1 MVKRVAIRGAG
12 LSGLSVARELLRA
25 KPDLEVSLFDIRPRY
40 PHPQRTF
47 CFFDYGET
55 ELEPVVSHRWN
66 NVRFEGAGFERRV
79 ELPTAPYTMI
89 TGDTFF
95 DHILSELDLKGA
107 RFRWECKRIELD
119 NRTLHVDGESLT
131 FDYVV
136 DAAFD
141 SNVASSTL
149 WQSFAGIWI
158 STESPVFDP
167 TTALLM
173 DIQESSQDAPASFMY
188 VLPTSPRE
196 ALVEHTTFS
205 PRPMPGSYHL
215 SSCFEWLERR
225 GILSYETGKGEHGAI
240 PMGLQGRHHDF
251 AVGTNAGIVRP
262 ATGYA
267 FLTAL
272 HSAKLVAKNIVSNES
287 IATSLY
293 PWWLGI
299 GDHLFLRALRNS
311 PGRGAALLSGMLE
324 RASVKD
330 LIPFLA
336 GKATFRQA
344 LSVWL
349 QVPKIDMIRALASL

>member
-1 MVKRVAIRGAG
+1 MVRRVAIRGAG
-12 LSGLSVARELLRA
+12 LTGLSVARELLRE
-25 KPDLEVSLFDIRPRY
+25 KPDLEVFLFDIRPRY

-55 ELEPVVSHRWN
+55 ELAPVVAHRWEN
-66 NVRFEGAGFERRV
+66 ARFEGSRFERRV

-95 DHILSELDLKGA
+95 DHILSELDVKGV

-141 SNVASSTL
+141 PSAASSTL

-205 PRPMPGSYHL
+205 LRPMPESYHL
-215 SSCFEWLERR
+215 SRCFEWLERR
-225 GILSYETGKGEHGAI
+225 GVLSFETGKGESGAI
-240 PMGLQGRHHDF
+240 PMGLRRGHHDF

-272 HSAKLVAKNIVSNES
+272 HSAKLVAKKIVSNES

-311 PGRGAALLSGMLE
+311 PGRGADLLSGMLE
-324 RASVKD
+324 GAAVED

-349 QVPKIDMIRALASL
+349 AVPKIDMIRALVSL

>member
-1 MVKRVAIRGAG
+1 
-12 LSGLSVARELLRA
+12 
-25 KPDLEVSLFDIRPRY
+25 
-40 PHPQRTF
+40 
-47 CFFDYGET
+47 
-55 ELEPVVSHRWN
+55 
-66 NVRFEGAGFERRV
+66 
-79 ELPTAPYTMI
+79 
-89 TGDTFF
+89 
-95 DHILSELDLKGA
+95 
-107 RFRWECKRIELD
+107 
-119 NRTLHVDGESLT
+119 
-131 FDYVV
+131 
-136 DAAFD
+136 
-141 SNVASSTL
+141 
-149 WQSFAGIWI
+149 
-158 STESPVFDP
+158 
-167 TTALLM
+167 
-173 DIQESSQDAPASFMY
+173 
-188 VLPTSPRE
+188 
-196 ALVEHTTFS
+196 
-205 PRPMPGSYHL
+205 
-215 SSCFEWLERR
+215 
-225 GILSYETGKGEHGAI
+225 
-240 PMGLQGRHHDF
+240 
-251 AVGTNAGIVRP
+251 VRP